1 MFAQLLVALRAVRS
15 RLFGKSGV
23 FYVIICCDS
32 NSIPLADDYIFYII
46 FSVVVVVVSAFGD
59 RRQKQF
65 KILKC

>member
-46 FSVVVVVVSAFGD
+46 FSVVVVVSAFGD